1 MPQQPRCKALWVT
14 FDNSSHPHSK
24 TASSYFRTPAN
35 CICLSVPLHSYF
47 HWAGSLL
54 FLMLRNMLPYFS
66 VTSSPCPPKREPEC
80 IAFFVLAYS
89 APFSWP
95 NVSNFLPSRKHWA
108 FSSKSDKDSWL
119 ALPNAVWKEVIGVL
133 WVEISAQLTRSPS
146 PSLAIMETWH
156 RGFSQTWSRVRGRF
170 PQLTHMDLCSFEW
183 VIILCGSKPLG
194 PQAQLMWSWL
204 IPSSFAL
211 SLSLSYA
218 CTHLVLLM
226 DKLDAF
232 ICITLQFAFYH
243 WIIHDGHPSKSV
255 DMNIYDLLFYQWQNI
270 PLVMEAPD
278 YLAFPYWWLFMARQ
292 EPLIQPRQY
301 SHRSPFLQHSPFPN
315 PANTQLLESWFWVHR
330 FN

>member
-66 VTSSPCPPKREPEC
+66 VTSSSPCPPKREPEC

-243 WIIHDGHPSKSV
+243 WIIHDGQSFQVCRYEYIWFTFLPMTKYSIS
-255 DMNIYDLLFYQWQNI
+255 NGGTGLLSI
-270 PLVMEAPD
+270 SLLVIVHGKAGAP
-278 YLAFPYWWLFMARQ
+278 YPAATIFSQISLSATF
-292 EPLIQPRQY
+292 
-301 SHRSPFLQHSPFPN
+301 PFP
-315 PANTQLLESWFWVHR
+315 
-330 FN
+330 